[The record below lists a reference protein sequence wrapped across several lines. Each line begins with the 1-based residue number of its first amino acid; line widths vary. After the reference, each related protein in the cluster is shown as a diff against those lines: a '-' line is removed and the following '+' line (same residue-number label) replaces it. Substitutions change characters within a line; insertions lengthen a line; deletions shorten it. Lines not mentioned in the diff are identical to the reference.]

1 MAIQSTSTPT
11 RTVSSAFLDD
21 LKPMRLELGDDLLTG
36 AEEFRRI
43 SHGSGGYLRTFLLAE
58 RNRVRNPPPR
68 LRRYSPQRSLPLA
81 GGERG
86 RKREGPEGASAE
98 ASTLSGLSTRVVSG
112 RGPNST
118 REFRRG
124 RSLDVRSLDSLRS
137 GDRCDPVIA
146 PPRCQGGCG
155 SEDPPAELTARRSRR
170 IPVRPVGHPY
180 RGGSSRSGFRHSVPT
195 VRDAAG
201 SPLWRD
207 GQRRPPPMSWQT
219 RIAIRFRDLRLL
231 FATGPRG
238 VHRADTR
245 RPIKPRTRE
254 NPEGAPAEA
263 AALSGL
269 PGHSPGKRAPGR

>member
-1 MAIQSTSTPT
+1 M
-11 RTVSSAFLDD
+11 
-21 LKPMRLELGDDLLTG
+21 
-36 AEEFRRI
+36 
-43 SHGSGGYLRTFLLAE
+43 
-58 RNRVRNPPPR
+58 RNPPPR
-68 LRRYSPQRSLPLA
+68 LRRYSPQRSLTLA
-81 GGERG
+81 GRRKGGKTRRPRG
-86 RKREGPEGASAE
+86 SI
-98 ASTLSGLSTRVVSG
+98 
-112 RGPNST
+112 
-118 REFRRG
+118 G
-124 RSLDVRSLDSLRS
+124 RSLNPLGALDPCGVRPGTQLHSGVSPGPKPRRALTGLTPIRRPVRS
-137 GDRCDPVIA
+137 GDRS
-146 PPRCQGGCG
+146 PPLPGRLRIRRSAGQ
-155 SEDPPAELTARRSRR
+155 LTARRSRR

-180 RGGSSRSGFRHSVPT
+180 RGGSSRSGFRLSVPT